1 MKKYTSFLFGFGIC
15 LLGIIVFSFT
25 GNKQLDLAYVNNQL
39 LFQEFQLTKDLKT
52 DFDKEFSKR
61 KAVID
66 SLQVELTL
74 LQQQLVNH
82 PEKSIEQK
90 FMLIEREYALR
101 KQRFEQES
109 TEVNEKYQ
117 SQILS
122 QLNQYMSL
130 FGKEVNVKLLLGANG
145 NGEIMYA
152 DSTIDYTKKAIEFI
166 NKKYAGK

>member
-1 MKKYTSFLFGFGIC
+1 
-15 LLGIIVFSFT
+15 
-25 GNKQLDLAYVNNQL
+25 
-39 LFQEFQLTKDLKT
+39 
-52 DFDKEFSKR
+52 
-61 KAVID
+61 
-66 SLQVELTL
+66 
-74 LQQQLVNH
+74 
-82 PEKSIEQK
+82 
-90 FMLIEREYALR
+90 
-101 KQRFEQES
+101 ES

-166 NKKYAGK
+166 NRKYAGK